1 MRKISALLLT
11 GCMMLSLGG
20 CGSSAMKEMESADS
34 MSVGSDFNYSAEY
47 DAVTEDM
54 GGGYYSENAEMK
66 EETDWDDAS
75 SGSTAEQTNILSER
89 KLIKTVDLNVET
101 KAFDEVM
108 STLEKQVVAMGG
120 YIENM
125 ETYNGSTYSGYRS
138 ERNAS
143 MTIRIP
149 KDKLDAFLNTV
160 SDISNVVRRSENVD
174 DVTLAYVDTES
185 RRNALRTEQERLL
198 ELLAVAQSIDEII
211 MIEDR
216 LSDVRY
222 ELESMESQLRTY
234 DNKVDYSTVYLYV
247 DEVKEL
253 TPVNEETVWQR
264 IGGGFGESLKD
275 IGNGFV
281 ELVIWFAVNLP
292 YLAMGAVLI
301 LAVVWGIK
309 KLSKKANVRIQNET
323 QNGTQDEI
331 K

>member
-1 MRKISALLLT
+1 MRKISTLLLI
-11 GCMMLSLGG
+11 GCMMLSMAG
-20 CGSSAMKEMESADS
+20 CGSTARDNKESADS
-34 MSVGSDFNYSAEY
+34 MATGTAPNYGM
-47 DAVTEDM
+47 DADDM
-54 GGGYYSENAEMK
+54 GGGYYSENAAIK
-66 EETDWDDAS
+66 EEADWDDS
-75 SGSTAEQTNILSER
+75 KGEVTSGATAEQTNILSER

-101 KAFDEVM
+101 KSFDEVM
-108 STLEKQVVAMGG
+108 NTLEKQVASMGG

-253 TPVNEETVWQR
+253 TPVSEETVWQR
-264 IGGGFGESLKD
+264 ISGGFGESLKD

-281 ELVIWFAVNLP
+281 EFVIWFVVNLP

-301 LAVVWGIK
+301 LAGVWGIK
-309 KLSKKANVRIQNET
+309 KLSKKASVRLQNET
-323 QNGTQDEI
+323 QNETQDEI